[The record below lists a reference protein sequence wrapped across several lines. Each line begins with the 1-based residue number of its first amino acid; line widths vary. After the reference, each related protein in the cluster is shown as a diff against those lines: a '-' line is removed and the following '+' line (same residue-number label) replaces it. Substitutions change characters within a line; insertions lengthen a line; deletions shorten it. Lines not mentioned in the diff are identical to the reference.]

1 MSKVWARSPSRA
13 ASLTTL
19 KGFIVKK
26 VTSHRALKLP
36 GFVLAVASLALS
48 AGAQAQN
55 ASTNSGS
62 ADTIIAQAGPNSSSS
77 GSGSMMGSTMS
88 TGLYA
93 PGASYIGF
101 NAGRS
106 NFNSLGNGTGI
117 YASNRRDT
125 SYSLS
130 GGSYL
135 NDNLGVELAYSA
147 FGRVSRA
154 GGTTDAEGISLS
166 LIAKAP
172 IAQQFNLL
180 GRLGTTYGR
189 SNVSS
194 AVGSGVS
201 PGRASGFGLSYGI
214 GAEYAFSPSLSAVVQ
229 YDEYNLKFANAGRS
243 RINTTSLGL
252 RYRF

>member
-1 MSKVWARSPSRA
+1 MKKETLFRS
-13 ASLTTL
+13 
-19 KGFIVKK
+19 
-26 VTSHRALKLP
+26 LKLP
-36 GFVLAVASLALS
+36 GLLLAAATMTFT
-48 AGAQAQN
+48 AGVQAQ
-55 ASTNSGS
+55 TT
-62 ADTIIAQAGPNSSSS
+62 DT
-77 GSGSMMGSTMS
+77 GSGSTTSARSGSMMS

-101 NAGRS
+101 NVGRS
-106 NFNSLGNGTGI
+106 SFNSLGNGTGL
-117 YASNRRDT
+117 YSSNQRDT
-125 SYSLS
+125 SYNLS

-147 FGRVSRA
+147 FGRVNRA
-154 GGTTDAEGISLS
+154 GGTTDADGISLS

-194 AVGSGVS
+194 GVGSGVS
-201 PGRASGFGLSYGI
+201 AGRASGFGLSYGI
-214 GAEYAFSPSLSAVVQ
+214 GAEYVLTSNLSAVLQ

-243 RINTTSLGL
+243 KINTTSLGL